1 MQQHR
6 KICSGINGAQDVKLK
21 SASIKLMNKYK
32 QIAAPFKICVDT
44 EYNLEKKIILLIE
57 TKLKNIKIIFLVVLL
72 MKLHVL
78 IINLINK
85 LLFTEN
91 KCNL

>member
-6 KICSGINGAQDVKLK
+6 KICLRINGAQDVRLK
-21 SASIKLMNKYK
+21 SAWIKLMNKYK